1 MNLTVCYY
9 LVLKVVALISVTLYN
24 LVIHFCNIKA
34 IMNND
39 LKGLCL
45 FLGLTGLAY
54 VALLIII
61 ALLSSV
67 KVFKGIVIIASFS
80 TFLVSLGLTREV
92 KYRLLTYIKSLSIK
106 SFQ

>member
-1 MNLTVCYY
+1 
-9 LVLKVVALISVTLYN
+9 
-24 LVIHFCNIKA
+24 
-34 IMNND
+34 MNND

-61 ALLSSV
+61 ALLTSV
-67 KVFKGIVIIASFS
+67 KIFKSIVIVASFS
-80 TFLVSLGLTREV
+80 TLLVSLGLTPQV

>member
-1 MNLTVCYY
+1 
-9 LVLKVVALISVTLYN
+9 
-24 LVIHFCNIKA
+24 
-34 IMNND
+34 MNND

-61 ALLSSV
+61 ALLTSV
-67 KVFKGIVIIASFS
+67 KVFKSVVIVASFS
-80 TFLVSLGLTREV
+80 TLLVSLGLTPQV
-92 KYRLLTYIKSLSIK
+92 IYRLLTYIKSLSIK